1 MRTHPIAVER
11 LAAACTLSLALGAV
25 LVAPEAGGADGV
37 EAARS
42 RLFATAAPAM
52 AVDGERAIVVVFT
65 PDSWGCQAADAAL
78 ASAVGSFAGEH
89 REVAVFSLIPESRRT
104 ERPHAFGQPLPGSV
118 LVLGDETMLREARL
132 APLPRLE
139 IWTSDGRLL
148 LIKSYRHALEE
159 SVLEELE
166 RTLGFLAAAPAS

>member
-1 MRTHPIAVER
+1 MRTHPTAVER

-25 LVAPEAGGADGV
+25 LATPAAGGADGV
-37 EAARS
+37 QAARS
-42 RLFATAAPAM
+42 RLFASAAPAM
-52 AVDGERAIVVVFT
+52 AVDGERVIVVFT

-89 REVAVFSLIPESRRT
+89 RGVAVFSLIPESRRT
-104 ERPHAFGQPLPGSV
+104 ERPHAFGQPLPGSI
-118 LVLGDETMLREARL
+118 LVLGDEAMLREARL

-148 LIKSYRHALEE
+148 LLKSYRHALEE
-159 SVLEELE
+159 NVREELE

>member
-1 MRTHPIAVER
+1 MHPTAVER
-11 LAAACTLSLALGAV
+11 LAASCVLSLALGAA
-25 LVAPEAGGADGV
+25 LAAPDAGGAEGV

-42 RLFATAAPAM
+42 RLFATSPPAM
-52 AVDGERAIVVVFT
+52 AVGGERSLVVVFT

-78 ASAVGSFAGEH
+78 ASAVGGFAGEH

-104 ERPHAFGQPLPGSV
+104 ERPHAFGQPLPGHV
-118 LVLGDETMLREARL
+118 LVLGDETMLRESRI

-148 LIKSYRHALEE
+148 LLKSYRHALEE
-159 SVLEELE
+159 SVREELE
-166 RTLGFLAAAPAS
+166 RTLGFLAAAPAG